1 MPFADNKGI
10 GIHYHV
16 EGDGTPL
23 VLQHG
28 LTSDIERWYMHGYVN
43 ELSDDYKLLIVDAR
57 GHGKSDKLHSSDKYD
72 GELMASD
79 VISVLDQ
86 EGINKA
92 HYIGYS
98 MGGSIG
104 FFLAKSFANRF
115 YSLIIGGM
123 HPYPLGGKLFDE
135 MELILR
141 DGMETY
147 AETYDP
153 PLTGKRLKNML
164 ANDNLALIA
173 AGLGLKERPDLS
185 TVLPDIDIPCML
197 YVGDQDS
204 LHEGAEQCA
213 TQIEGCSWVSLP
225 GFDHSDA
232 MERGDVIMPHVR
244 AFLSEL
250 A

>member
-1 MPFADNKGI
+1 MPFAENKGI
-10 GIHYHV
+10 RIHYHV

-43 ELSDDYKLLIVDAR
+43 ELSDDYKLIIVDAR
-57 GHGKSDKLHSSDKYD
+57 GHGKSDKPHSSDKYD
-72 GELMASD
+72 GESMASD
-79 VISVLDQ
+79 VIAVLDQ
-86 EGINKA
+86 ERINKA

-104 FFLAKSFANRF
+104 FYLAKIFSNRF
-115 YSLIIGGM
+115 HSLIIGGM

-135 MELILR
+135 MKLVLR

-147 AETYDP
+147 AETFDP
-153 PLTGKRLKNML
+153 PLTGKRLENML
-164 ANDNLALIA
+164 SNDHLAIIA

-204 LHEGAEQCA
+204 LHEGAERCA
-213 TQIEGCSWVSLP
+213 TQIEGCFWVSLP